1 MKNSSHLLNK
11 CWAIILPKSR
21 NNGRALIISSF
32 HFKAT
37 RGFIYLS
44 KNGIIKPKIFH
55 SIPISVAKHLG
66 NVFPCTLTF
75 IQKNFFFWGGGSG
88 NKTAFCLLRFNG
100 GGTNFGNMCKT
111 KHFHFYPE
119 TCAEHF
125 RGGNI
130 FLVCV

>member
-1 MKNSSHLLNK
+1 MFGPFTFTFTFTLESEEFEKVGAPDEANK

-75 IQKNFFFWGGGSG
+75 TQKIFFFGGGG
-88 NKTAFCLLRFNG
+88 RQ
-100 GGTNFGNMCKT
+100 
-111 KHFHFYPE
+111 
-119 TCAEHF
+119 
-125 RGGNI
+125 
-130 FLVCV
+130 